1 MPAVLL
7 LPVRP
12 APLALPP
19 RRLLALTAALAMR
32 LTTLQSALQEPLLA
46 RMVSIL
52 IDLLVLGRPTKDRG
66 ESAAQ
71 HRRRRPTN
79 TACGDVS
86 NENRSAGGHQPM
98 LAVTLAVTGVSTA
111 LAAASPLAD
120 PRTRR
125 PPVDHRLYHANLA
138 SWELAHNRT
147 SKPASHRFDL
157 FEPEWAC
164 PDDEMVPIDGY
175 GDGHKWMC
183 GLRLAPP
190 APGACLIYSLG
201 SFGDDRWERAM
212 AQRLP
217 GCEIHIFDP
226 SLLNANATLVSE
238 MRSRARAYG
247 ATVHASGIQPMEGTV
262 RALGHVG
269 RRISYLKVDIDD
281 GSEWGLFLG
290 SELRG
295 KDGLW
300 RACAGHSPLLAI
312 DQLTVE
318 LHAERMLRVS
328 SLPPPRRN
336 ARGSVASRKIARW
349 CTFFCT
355 V

>member
-1 MPAVLL
+1 
-7 LPVRP
+7 
-12 APLALPP
+12 
-19 RRLLALTAALAMR
+19 
-32 LTTLQSALQEPLLA
+32 
-46 RMVSIL
+46 
-52 IDLLVLGRPTKDRG
+52 
-66 ESAAQ
+66 
-71 HRRRRPTN
+71 
-79 TACGDVS
+79 
-86 NENRSAGGHQPM
+86 
-98 LAVTLAVTGVSTA
+98 
-111 LAAASPLAD
+111 
-120 PRTRR
+120 
-125 PPVDHRLYHANLA
+125 
-138 SWELAHNRT
+138 
-147 SKPASHRFDL
+147 
-157 FEPEWAC
+157 
-164 PDDEMVPIDGY
+164 
-175 GDGHKWMC
+175 
-183 GLRLAPP
+183 
-190 APGACLIYSLG
+190 
-201 SFGDDRWERAM
+201 M

-318 LHAERMLRVS
+318 LHAERIHRVS
-328 SLPPPRRN
+328 SLPPPRRTVTHWEVVRKWFDGADRCGLRTFHKEPN
-336 ARGSVASRKIARW
+336 GWGCELNGCMLYSLASADLINRVIRGGSGESDK
-349 CTFFCT
+349 
-355 V
+355 